1 MFPVI
6 KRKKKNLFLISNTL
20 ERGGIRMTRSKRDE
34 GEIGGGKRQIRK
46 LYFRS
51 SIKFGYRGLII
62 HGVAKPHNLMGM
74 RS

>member
-1 MFPVI
+1 
-6 KRKKKNLFLISNTL
+6 
-20 ERGGIRMTRSKRDE
+20 MTRSKRDE

>member
-1 MFPVI
+1 
-6 KRKKKNLFLISNTL
+6 
-20 ERGGIRMTRSKRDE
+20 MTRSKRDE

-62 HGVAKPHNLMGM
+62 HGVAKPCNSMGM
-74 RS
+74 RSYTVES